1 MKKIFFLVIS
11 CILFQA
17 VTAGNSYRFIAGTYT
32 TNTSSKGIYIFSLDI
47 NTGKSEVKA
56 VATDALDPSYLALS
70 SDQKSLYSISE
81 RGINSTISAYNF
93 DSTNGSLL
101 FLNKV
106 STGGADPCYVSV
118 SDKHVFCANYSGGNI
133 GVFGRKSDGSLT
145 GALQVIN
152 HAGSSIDPQRQTK
165 PYVHQVFISPDK
177 KFVLANDLG
186 TDYVTCY
193 SYKENSTSKI
203 LEPTDSVKL
212 KAGSG
217 PRHLTFSQDGKYI
230 YVIQELDGTLSTLR
244 FENGKLKLLDAT
256 SIVKKKG
263 IKTGAA
269 DIHLSPDGKF
279 VYATNRG
286 TANDISCFKTTT
298 NGQLLYVYQT
308 SVEGNGPRNFAIS
321 KDGKYILVGNQQSN
335 QIVVFRRNL
344 KNGKLTDTGYRIN
357 IPAPVCII
365 EY

>member
-1 MKKIFFLVIS
+1 MKKIFLLAIS
-11 CILFQA
+11 YILFQTVNA
-17 VTAGNSYRFIAGTYT
+17 ENSYRFIIGTYT
-32 TNTSSKGIYIFSLDI
+32 TNTSSKGIYIFSIDI
-47 NTGKSEVKA
+47 NTGKAVVKA
-56 VATDALDPSYLALS
+56 VAADALDPSYLALS
-70 SDQKSLYSISE
+70 HDEKFLYSISE
-81 RGINSTISAYNF
+81 RGVSSTISAYSF
-93 DSTNGSLL
+93 DSTNGNLL

-106 STGGADPCYVSV
+106 PAGGADPCYVSLTG
-118 SDKHVFCANYSGGNI
+118 KHVFCANYSGGNI
-133 GVFGRKSDGSLT
+133 GVFGRNADGSLT
-145 GALQVIN
+145 EALQILN
-152 HAGSSIDPQRQTK
+152 HAGHSIDPQRQTK

-193 SYKENSTSKI
+193 SYSDNAASKI

-217 PRHLTFSQDGKYI
+217 PRHLTFSKDGKYV

-244 FENGKLKLLDAT
+244 IENGKLKLLTET

-279 VYATNRG
+279 IYATNRG
-286 TANDISCFKTTT
+286 TANDISCFKTTK
-298 NGQLLYVYQT
+298 NGQLLYVEQT
-308 SVEGNGPRNFAIS
+308 SAEGNGPRNFAIS
-321 KDGKYILVGNQQSN
+321 KDGKYIFVGNQQSN

-344 KNGKLTDTGYRIN
+344 KNGKLTDTGYRIS
-357 IPAPVCII
+357 IPAPVCIV